1 MPGASLVSSKDGKET
16 TVGGAEAYWWSG
28 VVREQGKEEIE
39 ASSGQ
44 AFLDIKNSL
53 TLEKTGEP

>member
-1 MPGASLVSSKDGKET
+1 MCMENHKGQAI
-16 TVGGAEAYWWSG
+16 VGGAEAYWWGG
-28 VVREQGKEEIE
+28 VVREQEKEEIE